1 MASASSWSDDG
12 LDTRPMVQEIG
23 GKVLHEAIADGI
35 ATLTILRP
43 ARRNSMDRGLVE
55 AMRAALLRLDGAS
68 EIAAIVLSGADPG
81 FCAGSDLGFIGKLD
95 TTAMARFEQ
104 ECADLG
110 RLIGFI
116 SKPVIAAVE
125 GFAIGGGFTLA
136 TCCDI
141 VVAAKGSRWSLPEV
155 PIGWLTPWGLKSLI
169 ARVGLVRARNLC
181 FCLEPLSGIEAQGIG
196 VADYVSE
203 DGGALVLATE
213 IARKISALPMPAVAA
228 TKRLFSAHLMQDAE
242 AIDFEA
248 NRLFVENCRE
258 PVARATLAKFAAK
271 P

>member
-1 MASASSWSDDG
+1 MAGQSTSLGGEQGKPPAIQVI
-12 LDTRPMVQEIG
+12 TRQVLQEETKG
-23 GKVLHEAIADGI
+23 GVAV
-35 ATLTILRP
+35 LTILRP

-55 AMRAALLRLDGAS
+55 AMRAALLRFDTDRDV
-68 EIAAIVLSGADPG
+68 AAIVLAGADPG

-95 TTAMARFEQ
+95 TAAMARFEQ

-110 RLIGFI
+110 RLMSFV
-116 SKPVIAAVE
+116 SKPMIAAVE

-155 PIGWLTPWGLKSLI
+155 PIGWLTPWGLRSLI
-169 ARVGLVRARNLC
+169 TRVGLVRARNLC
-181 FCLEPLSGIEAQGIG
+181 FCLEPLSGSEALGIG

-203 DGGALVLATE
+203 DGGALARAME
-213 IARKISALPMPAVAA
+213 IANKIRSLPMPAVAA
-228 TKRLFSAHLMQDAE
+228 TKRLFSTYLMRDAE

-258 PVARATLAKFAAK
+258 PVAQATLAKFAAK
-271 P
+271 A

>member
-1 MASASSWSDDG
+1 
-12 LDTRPMVQEIG
+12 MVQDTAG
-23 GKVLHEAIADGI
+23 TVLREQIADRI

-55 AMRAALLRLDGAS
+55 AMRAALLRIDGDP
-68 EIAAIVLSGADPG
+68 EIAAIVLCGADPG

-95 TTAMARFEQ
+95 TAAMARFEQ

-110 RLIGFI
+110 RLMTFI

-141 VVAAKGSRWSLPEV
+141 VVAARGSRWNLPEV

-169 ARVGLVRARNLC
+169 TRVGLVRARNLC
-181 FCLEPLSGIEAQGIG
+181 FCLEPLGGTEAQAIGI
-196 VADYVSE
+196 ADYMSE
-203 DGGALVLATE
+203 DGGALIRATD
-213 IARKISALPMPAVAA
+213 IARTIAALPMPAVAA
-228 TKRLFSAHLMQDAE
+228 TKRLFSTYLMRDAE

-258 PVARATLAKFAAK
+258 PVAQATLAKFAAK